1 MFKFVRDIY
10 NAKYYGKG
18 GWSLRKKI
26 TKLRVR
32 RKQLKRG
39 KKNGRKLHKKT
50 GEKALKTPNFAQPV
64 ANLFVGEK

>member
-39 KKNGRKLHKKT
+39 KKNGRKLHKN
-50 GEKALKTPNFAQPV
+50 GEKGLRMH
-64 ANLFVGEK
+64 LFVL